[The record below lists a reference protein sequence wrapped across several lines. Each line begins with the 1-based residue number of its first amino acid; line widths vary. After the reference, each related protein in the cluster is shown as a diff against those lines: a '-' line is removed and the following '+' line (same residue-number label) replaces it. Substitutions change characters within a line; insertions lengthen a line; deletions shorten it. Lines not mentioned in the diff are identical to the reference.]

1 MFALMEIKLGGA
13 AREVALEPGAGMP
26 SLGFGGIHS
35 FMSQEMLLTT
45 DGHPQLRSVSL
56 SLLPAFYFLPLS
68 GNKTKQPLAGKK
80 VSLTSVAVS
89 SSDGFFRR

>member
-1 MFALMEIKLGGA
+1 
-13 AREVALEPGAGMP
+13 MP
-26 SLGFGGIHS
+26 SLGFGGIRS
-35 FMSQEMLLTT
+35 FMSQGMLLTM

-56 SLLPAFYFLPLS
+56 SLPPFLPAFYFLPLS